1 MQQNNLEHKT
11 DTDYSYE
18 TFDTVYSFWKEGQTS
33 ALWVVEPSAS
43 YYLCPCMCLMSSKLQ
58 LWIQHQRP
66 LKKTTKIQKRLMTG
80 TLKEET
86 KRGGQRKAKRHTSH
100 TNQEKRRKLV
110 LLMLGDNFTHSPL
123 MLHGCKSWNLIVIMR
138 GLKQA
143 SPTNTIFLSITEA
156 KACWKAILTCYMK
169 N

>member
-43 YYLCPCMCLMSSKLQ
+43 YYLCPCMCLMSSNLQ

-66 LKKTTKIQKRLMTG
+66 LKKTTKIQKRLMAG

-86 KRGGQRKAKRHTSH
+86 KRGGQTKAKTHTSH
-100 TNQEKRRKLV
+100 TNQEKRR
-110 LLMLGDNFTHSPL
+110 
-123 MLHGCKSWNLIVIMR
+123 
-138 GLKQA
+138 
-143 SPTNTIFLSITEA
+143 
-156 KACWKAILTCYMK
+156 
-169 N
+169 